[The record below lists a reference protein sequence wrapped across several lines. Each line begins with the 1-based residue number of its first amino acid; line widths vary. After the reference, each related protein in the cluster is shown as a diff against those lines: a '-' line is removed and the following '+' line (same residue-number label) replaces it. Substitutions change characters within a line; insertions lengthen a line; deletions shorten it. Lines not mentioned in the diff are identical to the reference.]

1 MSVKINEN
9 TMRLDVNMNEVK
21 YINSKIVDMEEHINC
36 VIFGELA
43 NCIDDSLD
51 NYYKLKRVGAV
62 RVRGKRYLER
72 EKNDPKAFHY
82 WVESKGYVF
91 DKHGGVQTIVDK
103 ESYYKVKK
111 ITDVEIAEYSGF
123 FRDELLPCDRLDH
136 NKSSKKSSKKK
147 IEKKN

>member
-1 MSVKINEN
+1 MSVKINESCSA
-9 TMRLDVNMNEVK
+9 LDVNMNEIK
-21 YINSKIVDMEEHINC
+21 YLNTKIVDMAEHINC
-36 VIFGELA
+36 VVFGELA

-72 EKNDPKAFHY
+72 ETNDPKAFHY

-91 DKHGGVQTIVDK
+91 DKHGGILSVVDK

-123 FRDELLPCDRLDH
+123 FRDELSCK
-136 NKSSKKSSKKK
+136 NK
-147 IEKKN
+147 IEKKK